1 MANAPL
7 YLMKLSEVDF
17 LRAEGKLYGWDMGTE
32 STEFFYYRGI
42 DNAYVE
48 DRNSGSPDYTSR
60 LAAYK
65 ARESAVEYT
74 YIDPMNEANNIGS
87 VTKIGVKWNEGDD
100 PEVKLEKIIT
110 QKYIALFPYSYEAW
124 IRRMPFPGN
133 TAAIQYDI
141 ANSGLEALGGD
152 DLQATRLWWDVDAPN
167 F

>member
-1 MANAPL
+1 MQQ
-7 YLMKLSEVDF
+7 
-17 LRAEGKLYGWDMGTE
+17 
-32 STEFFYYRGI
+32 
-42 DNAYVE
+42 
-48 DRNSGSPDYTSR
+48 YTSR

-124 IRRMPFPGN
+124 SELRRTGYPKIFPVLNVEDGDGSLAEGDLIRRMPFPGN